1 MHNRKKENGEVT
13 TRDQAPYIK
22 STYSDYPEPIDRVF
36 KNLELMGSFGAYYF
50 TLGPLLTF
58 MILLQEI
65 AKEKELKLRQGLNVV
80 GVSHVTYW
88 ISWLIVGLVL
98 NFL

>member
-1 MHNRKKENGEVT
+1 
-13 TRDQAPYIK
+13 
-22 STYSDYPEPIDRVF
+22 
-36 KNLELMGSFGAYYF
+36 MGSFGAYYF

-88 ISWLIVGLVL
+88 ISWLIVGFVL